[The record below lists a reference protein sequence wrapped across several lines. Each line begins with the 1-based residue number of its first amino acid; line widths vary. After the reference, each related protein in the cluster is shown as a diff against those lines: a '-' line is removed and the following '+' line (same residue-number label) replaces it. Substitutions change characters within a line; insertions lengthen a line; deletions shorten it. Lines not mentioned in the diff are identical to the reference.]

1 MSNPTVDTRFSSD
14 AHAPDA
20 HAHPKPRYYAI
31 FFTLVALTVV
41 TVLAAFLGITA
52 EWAKVAIA
60 LAIASVK
67 AWFVAMFFMHLKYE
81 GKLIYMV
88 VIAPL
93 VLTVILVCA
102 LIPDV
107 VMPGLSDA
115 MLGRP
120 IVK

>member
-1 MSNPTVDTRFSSD
+1 MSSPTIDTRFTSD
-14 AHAPDA
+14 TAGHDA
-20 HAHPKPRYYAI
+20 HAHPRPKYYAI

-81 GKLIYMV
+81 GKLVYMV
-88 VIAPL
+88 VLAPL
-93 VLTVILVCA
+93 TLTVILICA

>member
-1 MSNPTVDTRFSSD
+1 MSTPTVDTRFTAD
-14 AHAPDA
+14 THHHDA

-52 EWAKVAIA
+52 EWAKVALA

-67 AWFVAMFFMHLKYE
+67 AWFVAAFFMHLKYE
-81 GKLIYMV
+81 GKLIYMI

-93 VLTVILVCA
+93 VLTVILICA